1 MNYGPL
7 LFLGIL
13 FTLASSWVGLVLMP
27 NRQLGNL
34 TPHVNTNTAAMY
46 PIARPGEAQQG
57 AEVYRSMGC
66 IYCHTQQ
73 VRPEGYGAD
82 IARGWGKRR
91 SVSRDYIYD
100 KPVQLGTSRTGPDLT
115 NVGERNGAL
124 DWNLKHLYNPQITS
138 PGSVMPAYPFL
149 FEKRLIGKSGPSTNA
164 LVMPPG
170 FEPPKGYEIV
180 PKLQALQLVEYLRSL
195 RGSYDLPEAMIK
207 KTEAEA
213 AAAAAPAPAPAAA
226 TNAPAPAK

>member
-27 NRQLGNL
+27 NRQLGSL
-34 TPHVNTNTAAMY
+34 APHVNTNTAAMY
-46 PIARPGEAQQG
+46 PLARAGEAQQG
-57 AEVYRSMGC
+57 AEVYRSLGC

-82 IARGWGKRR
+82 IERGWGKRR
-91 SVSRDYIYD
+91 TVSRDYIFD

-115 NVGERNGAL
+115 NIGERNGAY

-138 PGSVMPAYPFL
+138 PGSVMPGYPFL
-149 FEKRLIGKSGPSTNA
+149 FEKRPIGRNGPSTNA

-170 FEPPKGYEIV
+170 FEPPAGMEIV
-180 PKLQALQLVEYLRSL
+180 PKPEALQLVAYLRSL
-195 RGSYDLPEAMIK
+195 RSNADLPEAPVK
-207 KTEAEA
+207 KSEADA
-213 AAAAAPAPAPAAA
+213 AAAAAPADAAA